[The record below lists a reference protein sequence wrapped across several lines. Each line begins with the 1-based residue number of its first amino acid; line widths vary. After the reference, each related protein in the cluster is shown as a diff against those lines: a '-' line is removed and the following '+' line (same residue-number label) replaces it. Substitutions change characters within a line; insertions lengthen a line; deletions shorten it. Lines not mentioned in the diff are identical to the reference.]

1 VLRGE
6 LWWANLPNPVG
17 SAPGCRC
24 PVVIIQADSF
34 TRSRIATV
42 IVAAITSNLRLGAG
56 PGNVRLPGRSNGLR
70 RDSVINV
77 TQLLA
82 VDKALLFK
90 RIGRLTP
97 TKLRELDDGLRLVL
111 GL

>member
-6 LWWANLPNPVG
+6 PWWADLLNPVG
-17 SAPGCRC
+17 SAPGDRG

-34 TRSRIATV
+34 TKSRLATM
-42 IVAAITSNLRLGAG
+42 IVAATTSNLRLGAG

-82 VDKALLFK
+82 VDKALLFE
-90 RIGRLTP
+90 RIGRLT
-97 TKLRELDDGLRLVL
+97 RQAARAG
-111 GL
+111 

>member
-17 SAPGCRC
+17 SAPGYRR
-24 PVVIIQADSF
+24 PVVIIQADRF
-34 TRSRIATV
+34 TQSRIATV
-42 IVAAITSNLRLGAG
+42 IVAATTSNLRLGAG
-56 PGNVRLPGRSNGLR
+56 PGNVRLQRQRNGLR

-82 VDKALLFK
+82 VDKALLFE

-97 TKLRELDDGLRLVL
+97 TKLRELEDGLRLVL